1 MARLNQSRSVR
12 VVTIIFSVLVFVQAC
27 SSVSRT
33 QVPKG
38 MVEQASIDGIPLARQ
53 WGDVPSKNYYQLLD
67 LDDEQ
72 LQQKNKGIYG
82 REHHYLALSGGSS
95 RGAFGAGFLAGWAE
109 RGDRPVFTMVSGVS
123 TGALIAPY
131 AFLGPKYDHIIK
143 EVYTEHST
151 DDLFRRKSIF
161 KIMGGDSVS
170 NVSGFVDMIEHYLPD
185 NLIDEIGQQY
195 LLGRELMI
203 GTTNLDAARPVI
215 WNLGA
220 IAISGHPDRYDLVRQ
235 VIMASA
241 SLPVAFPPEMI
252 SVAANG
258 ESYDEMHVDGGV
270 ANQVFVYPLGM
281 DWAMITEKL
290 KVKGKP
296 KLYVIRNAQLKPEWG
311 KVDRK
316 AIPIGVRSLDSLMR
330 TQGLGDLYRIYVGT
344 RRDNIDFNLA
354 YIPDSF
360 VDKSKEVVDKDTMV
374 ELYGLGQK
382 LGRDGYDWYKLPVGA
397 KAEHNPEGE
406 GAAEQETRLE
416 EQGADA
422 EGESRAIHGG
432 I

>member
-1 MARLNQSRSVR
+1 MASLNQSRSVR
-12 VVTIIFSVLVFVQAC
+12 VVTIIFSVLVLVQAC
-27 SSVSRT
+27 SSVPRT

-38 MVEQASIDGIPLARQ
+38 MVEQAGIDGIPLARQ
-53 WGDVPSKNYYQLLD
+53 WGDVPSQNYYQLIH

-72 LQQKNKGIYG
+72 LKQQNKGIYG

-95 RGAFGAGFLAGWAE
+95 RGAFGAGLLAGWAE

-143 EVYTEHST
+143 EVYTAHST
-151 DDLFRRKSIF
+151 DDLFRRKNIF
-161 KIMGGDSVS
+161 KIVSGDSVTD
-170 NVSGFVDMIEHYLPD
+170 VTGFVDMIEYYLPD

-195 LLGRELMI
+195 LLGRELMV

-252 SVAANG
+252 SVAAGG
-258 ESYDEMHVDGGV
+258 ERYDEMHVDGGV

-296 KLYVIRNAQLKPEWG
+296 KLYVIRNAQLKPDWG

-316 AIPIGVRSLDSLMR
+316 AIPIGVRSLNSLMR
-330 TQGLGDLYRIYVGT
+330 TQGLGDLYRIYVGS

-360 VDKSKEVVDKDTMV
+360 VDKSKETVDRDTMV
-374 ELYGLGQK
+374 ELYSIGQK
-382 LGRDGYDWYKLPVGA
+382 LGRDGYDWYKLPPGA
-397 KAEHNPEGE
+397 KVKIEPE
-406 GAAEQETRLE
+406 AALAQV
-416 EQGADA
+416 QSADTQD
-422 EGESRAIHGG
+422 ESTEIHGG
-432 I
+432 MM

>member
-1 MARLNQSRSVR
+1 
-12 VVTIIFSVLVFVQAC
+12 
-27 SSVSRT
+27 
-33 QVPKG
+33 
-38 MVEQASIDGIPLARQ
+38 
-53 WGDVPSKNYYQLLD
+53 
-67 LDDEQ
+67 
-72 LQQKNKGIYG
+72 
-82 REHHYLALSGGSS
+82 
-95 RGAFGAGFLAGWAE
+95 
-109 RGDRPVFTMVSGVS
+109 MVSGVS

-203 GTTNLDAARPVI
+203 GTTNLDAARPMI

-330 TQGLGDLYRIYVGT
+330 TQGLGDLYRIYVGS

-374 ELYGLGQK
+374 ELYSLGQK
-382 LGRDGYDWYKLPVGA
+382 LGRDGYDWHKLPLGA
-397 KAEHNPEGE
+397 KAENKPEAPVEQAQATDAGAE
-406 GAAEQETRLE
+406 PGAA
-416 EQGADA
+416 
-422 EGESRAIHGG
+422 HGG

>member
-1 MARLNQSRSVR
+1 MASLNQSRSVR
-12 VVTIIFSVLVFVQAC
+12 VVTIIFSVLVLVQAC
-27 SSVSRT
+27 SSVPRT

-38 MVEQASIDGIPLARQ
+38 MVEQAGIDGIPLARQ
-53 WGDVPSKNYYQLLD
+53 WGDVPSQNYYQLIH

-72 LQQKNKGIYG
+72 LKQQNKGIYG

-95 RGAFGAGFLAGWAE
+95 RGAFGAGLLAGWAE

-151 DDLFRRKSIF
+151 DDLFRRKNIF
-161 KIMGGDSVS
+161 KIVSGDSVTD
-170 NVSGFVDMIEHYLPD
+170 VTGFVDMIEYYLPD

-195 LLGRELMI
+195 LLGRELMV

-252 SVAANG
+252 SVAAGG
-258 ESYDEMHVDGGV
+258 ERYDEMHVDGGV

-296 KLYVIRNAQLKPEWG
+296 KLYVIRNAQLKPDWG

-316 AIPIGVRSLDSLMR
+316 AIPIGVRSLNSLMR
-330 TQGLGDLYRIYVGT
+330 TQGLGDLYRIYVGS

-360 VDKSKEVVDKDTMV
+360 VDKSKETVDRDTMV
-374 ELYGLGQK
+374 ELYSIGQK
-382 LGRDGYDWYKLPVGA
+382 LGRDGYDWYKLPPGA
-397 KAEHNPEGE
+397 KVEIESD
-406 GAAEQETRLE
+406 AALAQV
-416 EQGADA
+416 QSADTQD
-422 EGESRAIHGG
+422 ESTKTLGG
-432 I
+432 MM